1 MDKKLKAQSK
11 REKKRKRKSGEI
23 VSDLLP
29 EDLSNVILDENGL
42 PMKNPFE

>member
-11 REKKRKRKSGEI
+11 REKKVKRKRGEI
-23 VSDLLP
+23 ENEFLP

>member
-11 REKKRKRKSGEI
+11 REKKGKRKRGEI
-23 VSDLLP
+23 ENDFLP
-29 EDLSNVILDENGL
+29 DDLSNVILDENGL